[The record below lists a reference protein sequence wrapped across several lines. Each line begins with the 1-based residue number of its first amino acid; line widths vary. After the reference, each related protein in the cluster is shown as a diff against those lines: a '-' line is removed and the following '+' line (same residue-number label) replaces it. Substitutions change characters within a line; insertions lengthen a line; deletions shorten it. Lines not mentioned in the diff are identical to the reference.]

1 MLEERRAVLN
11 AQVQQQVRDVRTDK
25 DIDRGRGDRDE
36 AMEFDQQGDV
46 DLTII
51 QMRVS
56 ALEQV
61 ERAPRRLGDGCYGEC
76 QEGGDEI
83 AEARLRALPFAVRC
97 LQCEAAREGAVR
109 EERQRAAARQAR
121 QRDSSGQPS
130 WVQALEGP

>member
-1 MLEERRAVLN
+1 MLEERRTVLS
-11 AQVQQQVRDVRTDK
+11 AQVRQQVRDVRTDK

-56 ALEQV
+56 ALDQV
-61 ERAPRRLGDGCYGEC
+61 ERALRRLGDGHYGEC
-76 QEGGDEI
+76 QECGDDI

-97 LQCEAAREGAVR
+97 LHCEAAREGAAL
-109 EERQRAAARQAR
+109 EERRRVAASQAR

-130 WVQALEGP
+130 WVRALEGP